1 MCGRYSIGN
10 EIQELAKKHKMEVP
24 SGFQPTYNAA
34 PGQDL
39 PVVSNHNSSTFTLY
53 HWGIVP
59 FWAKDSSKRLI
70 NARAETIAE
79 KPTFKQ
85 SFQQRRCL
93 IPADSYYEWKKS
105 PEGKTPYRILRSDAS
120 AFFLAGIWD
129 TQESGPADFA
139 IITTQASP
147 SIANIHDRMPA
158 MLVDEAISLWLSDT
172 EDWEGLQDILRPYD
186 DQQLRSYPV
195 STAINRVSNN
205 EAELREP
212 LA

>member
-10 EIQELAKKHKMEVP
+10 EIQELAEKHKMKVP
-24 SGFQPTYNAA
+24 SDFQPTYNAA

-39 PVVSNHNSSTFTLY
+39 PVVSNQNSSAFSWF
-53 HWGIVP
+53 HWGTVP

-70 NARAETIAE
+70 NARAETVAE

-85 SFQQRRCL
+85 SFQKRRCL
-93 IPADSYYEWKKS
+93 IPADSYYEWMKS
-105 PEGKTPYRILRSDAS
+105 PEGKTPYRILCSDAS

-129 TQESGPADFA
+129 TEDSGPANFA
-139 IITTQASP
+139 IITSQASP
-147 SIANIHDRMPA
+147 SIANIHDRMPV

-186 DQQLRSYPV
+186 SQKLRAYPI
-195 STAINRVSNN
+195 STEINRVRNN
-205 EAELREP
+205 EAGLREP